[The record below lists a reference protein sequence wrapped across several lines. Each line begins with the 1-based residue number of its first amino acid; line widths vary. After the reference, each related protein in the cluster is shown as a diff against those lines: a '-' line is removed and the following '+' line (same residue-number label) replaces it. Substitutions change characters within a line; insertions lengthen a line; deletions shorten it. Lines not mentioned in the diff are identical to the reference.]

1 MRRLVIVLSAAAL
14 ALAGCGGAPFPA
26 SGASAEDRA
35 VDGARDA
42 ADRAGDRLYSSRVW
56 PARDVAHRA
65 AGLDGVEVMKVT
77 GTSTAGRGMRLVLR
91 TSGTGSAWGESEPVT
106 VTRCFELSFSTT
118 TEWHR
123 YGTREVACPPGAPM
137 TFEPWP
143 KTPRIPD
150 ERLARA
156 LPRVPSGG
164 TVDEAEVRAAVASLR
179 LDPKIG
185 VDVRKEG
192 NVVGVALTAR
202 PHPYLDD
209 APACTLARVAPGR
222 TSTWTPSRA
231 QRMPGEG
238 GCDAG
243 SAIHPQPPPH

>member
-1 MRRLVIVLSAAAL
+1 
-14 ALAGCGGAPFPA
+14 
-26 SGASAEDRA
+26 
-35 VDGARDA
+35 
-42 ADRAGDRLYSSRVW
+42 
-56 PARDVAHRA
+56 
-65 AGLDGVEVMKVT
+65 
-77 GTSTAGRGMRLVLR
+77 MRLVLR

-137 TFEPWP
+137 AFEPWP

-164 TVDEAEVRAAVASLR
+164 AVDEAEVRAAVASLR

-222 TSTWTPSRA
+222 TSTWTPGRA